1 MKWTPDLGQLSKLWA
16 PRRGGDAR
24 ANYKCKYKPE
34 FKAKVAIEALKG
46 DKSTAELAQI
56 YGVHPAQISN
66 WKKQLA
72 DNATS
77 VFEAKGAKSDEDSVD
92 VDALYKK
99 IGQLQ
104 VEMDPLA
111 SRPGILSHLKRDG
124 R

>member
-1 MKWTPDLGQLSKLWA
+1 MPA
-16 PRRGGDAR
+16 RR
-24 ANYKCKYKPE
+24 NKYKPE

-56 YGVHPAQISN
+56 YGLHPAQIST
-66 WKKQLA
+66 WKKRLVESA
-72 DNATS
+72 ET

-99 IGQLQ
+99 IGRLE
-104 VEMDPLA
+104 VERDFLA
-111 SRPGILSHLKRDG
+111 SRPGMLSRAKQDG

>member
-1 MKWTPDLGQLSKLWA
+1 M
-16 PRRGGDAR
+16 
-24 ANYKCKYKPE
+24 
-34 FKAKVAIEALKG
+34 
-46 DKSTAELAQI
+46 
-56 YGVHPAQISN
+56 HPAQIST
-66 WKKQLA
+66 WKKQLVE
-72 DNATS
+72 NAET
-77 VFEAKGAKSDEDSVD
+77 VFEAKAAKSDEDSVD